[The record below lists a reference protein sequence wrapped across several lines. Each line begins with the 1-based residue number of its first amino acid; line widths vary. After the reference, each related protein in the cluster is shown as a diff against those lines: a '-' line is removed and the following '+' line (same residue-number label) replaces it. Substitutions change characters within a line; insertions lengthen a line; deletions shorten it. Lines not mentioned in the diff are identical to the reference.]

1 MFEGKGANQSMI
13 ASTTRIFNSLY
24 GHFSNKFWLA
34 LNFTINSTKSFTNL
48 PEFFRSVSF
57 PDSEGTKQ
65 QNMVIMQCNRRMQ
78 VKGEGKKSTLI
89 VHLIRSSL
97 ISENNMFLFVNR
109 KTRLKI
115 HERQCTYKII
125 AKNCQRTRKGT
136 QKVYS
141 VKVWN
146 ANKLQWTQRNLKE
159 LSFRK
164 NS

>member
-1 MFEGKGANQSMI
+1 MHSFRHKQWLFSPYWIRTLLNVMFEGIGANQSTI
-13 ASTTRIFNSLY
+13 ASTTRIFISLF
-24 GHFSNKFWLA
+24 GNFSNKFQLA

-57 PDSEGTKQ
+57 PNFEGTKQ

-97 ISENNMFLFVNR
+97 ISIENSMILLVNR

-115 HERQCTYKII
+115 I
-125 AKNCQRTRKGT
+125 AKNCQGTRKGT
-136 QKVYS
+136 P
-141 VKVWN
+141 
-146 ANKLQWTQRNLKE
+146 RNSKSLLCESLKC
-159 LSFRK
+159 
-164 NS
+164 